1 MARRR
6 ESCHKHNNNEA
17 KDMPMKHIGIA
28 ALTALVTLL
37 VTGVA
42 SAATVTLHDTKG
54 PPTATFT
61 ATGAGFTAGEAVTFS
76 FTPGGTHTVSA
87 GGDGS
92 AVTTFTAPAGTV
104 PGKYPVT
111 AKGATSAQSA
121 SAVFLV
127 RTNWAQARF
136 GERRAGVNP
145 FENLIN
151 PANVGLLT
159 AVFEQPCGAGASWQ
173 IPTVASGRVYIG
185 SRDGKICAI
194 NKATGIALWTLWT
207 HGEFRSPIAAA
218 YTKLYL
224 TSGRTVQALDSK
236 TGKRLWKGRIDG
248 SVAQS
253 SPVAYRH
260 VVYVGSKD
268 GFLYAYSADGCGLR
282 YCAPLW
288 RGRVGREVLAAP
300 TAVDGTVLV
309 TATDGTIVKFAAA
322 GCGAPFCRPVAKV
335 APRFDRG
342 HRHGRH
348 WDWRPMALTGALAVA
363 DGRVYAGSTDGQVR
377 VLSLADLTELAH
389 TKLQGRPRVSS
400 PAVLGDVLFVTTS
413 DGRLQALDSTT
424 LAARWTAP
432 LSGGPLAAIRLGG
445 PSVAN
450 GVVYVGDRRGGTE
463 AFAVD
468 GCGTAVCA
476 PLWNSAEHGG
486 ASAAISDGRV
496 YTGSHGGI
504 MAYALPF

>member
-1 MARRR
+1 
-6 ESCHKHNNNEA
+6 
-17 KDMPMKHIGIA
+17 MPMKHIATA

-76 FTPGGTHTVSA
+76 FAPGGAHTVSA

-92 AVTTFTAPAGTV
+92 AVTTFTAPASTV

-111 AKGATSAQSA
+111 ATGATSAQTA

-145 FENLIN
+145 FENLVN
-151 PANVGLLT
+151 PTNVSSLT
-159 AVFEQPCGAGASWQ
+159 TVFEQSCGAGASWQ
-173 IPTVASGRVYIG
+173 TPTVASGRVYVG
-185 SRDGKICAI
+185 SRDGAVCAI
-194 NKATGIALWTLWT
+194 NKATGRALWTTWT

-224 TSGRTVQALDSK
+224 TSGRTVQALDSV
-236 TGKRLWKGRIDG
+236 TGKRLWKARVQG
-248 SVAQS
+248 STAQS

-260 VVYVGSKD
+260 TIYVGSKD
-268 GFLYAYSADGCGLR
+268 GFLYAYAADGCGGR
-282 YCAPLW
+282 NCAPLW
-288 RGRVGREVLAAP
+288 RGWVGRQVLAAP
-300 TAVDGTVLV
+300 TAVDGSVLV
-309 TATDGTIVKFAAA
+309 TAADGTIVKFAAA
-322 GCGAPFCRPVAKV
+322 GCGAPVCRPVAK
-335 APRFDRG
+335 AGLRFEHG

-348 WDWRPMALTGALAVA
+348 WDWRPRALTGALAVV
-363 DGRVYAGSTDGQVR
+363 DGKVYAGSTDGQVR

-389 TKLQGRPRVSS
+389 TRLPGRPRVSS

-413 DGRLQALDSTT
+413 DGRLQALDPAT
-424 LAARWTAP
+424 LAVRWTAP
-432 LSGGPLAAIRLGG
+432 LVGGPLAAIRLGG

-450 GVVYVGDRRGGTE
+450 GVVYAGDRRGGTE
-463 AFAVD
+463 AFAAA

-476 PLWNSAEHGG
+476 PLWRSAEHGG

-496 YTGSHGGI
+496 YTGSQGGI

>member
-1 MARRR
+1 
-6 ESCHKHNNNEA
+6 
-17 KDMPMKHIGIA
+17 MPMKHIVTA
-28 ALTALVTLL
+28 ALTATVTLL

-54 PPTATFT
+54 PPTAKFT
-61 ATGAGFTAGEAVTFS
+61 VNAAGFTAGEAVTLTFA
-76 FTPGGTHTVSA
+76 PGGTHTVAAS
-87 GGDGS
+87 GDGA
-92 AVTTFTAPAGTV
+92 AVTTFTAPASTV

-111 AKGATSAQSA
+111 AKGATSALIA

-145 FENLIN
+145 FENLVN
-151 PANVGLLT
+151 PTNVASLT
-159 AVFEQPCGAGASWQ
+159 TVFEQPCGAGASWQ
-173 IPTVASGRVYIG
+173 TPTVASGRVYVG
-185 SRDGKICAI
+185 SRDGKVCAV
-194 NKATGIALWTLWT
+194 NKASGRALWTTWT

-224 TSGRTVQALDSK
+224 TSGRTVQALDSV

-260 VVYVGSKD
+260 AIYVGSKD
-268 GFLYAYSADGCGLR
+268 GFLYAYAADGCGVR

-300 TAVDGTVLV
+300 TAIDGAVLV
-309 TATDGTIVKFAAA
+309 TATDGTLVKFAAV
-322 GCGAPFCRPVAKV
+322 GCGAPFCRPLAKV
-335 APRFDRG
+335 GPRYEHG

-348 WDWRPMALTGALAVA
+348 WGWWPKVLTGAVAVA
-363 DGRVYAGSTDGQVR
+363 DGKVYVGSTDGHVR
-377 VLSLADLTELAH
+377 VLSLADLSQLAD
-389 TKLQGRPRVSS
+389 TKLPGRPRVSS

-413 DGRLQALDSTT
+413 DGRLQALDPAT
-424 LAARWTAP
+424 LAVRWTAS
-432 LSGGPLAAIRLGG
+432 LAGGPLEAIRLGG

-463 AFAVD
+463 AFAVN
-468 GCGTAVCA
+468 GCGTPVCA
-476 PLWNSAEHGG
+476 PLWRSAERG
-486 ASAAISDGRV
+486 AAGTAISDGRV

-504 MAYALPF
+504 MAYALSF

>member
-1 MARRR
+1 
-6 ESCHKHNNNEA
+6 
-17 KDMPMKHIGIA
+17 MKHIATA

-54 PPTATFT
+54 PPTAKFT
-61 ATGAGFTAGEAVTFS
+61 ATGAGFTAGEAVTFT
-76 FTPGGTHTVSA
+76 FAPGGTQTVTA
-87 GGDGS
+87 GGDG
-92 AVTTFTAPAGTV
+92 AAMTTFTAPAGTV

-111 AKGATSAQSA
+111 AKGATSTLTA

-145 FENLIN
+145 FENLVN
-151 PANVGLLT
+151 PANVASLAT
-159 AVFEQPCGAGASWQ
+159 AFEQPCGGGASWQ
-173 IPTVASGRVYIG
+173 TPTVASGRVYVG
-185 SRDGKICAI
+185 SRDGAVCAI
-194 NKATGIALWTLWT
+194 NKATGRALWTTWT

-224 TSGRTVQALDSK
+224 TSGRTVQALDSV
-236 TGKRLWKGRIDG
+236 TGKRLWKGRVDG

-260 VVYVGSKD
+260 TVYVGSKD
-268 GFLYAYSADGCGLR
+268 GFLYAYSADGCGAAR

-300 TAVDGTVLV
+300 TAVDGAVLV
-309 TATDGTIVKFAAA
+309 TAADGTLVKFAAA
-322 GCGAPFCRPVAKV
+322 GCGAPVCRPVAK
-335 APRFDRG
+335 AGPRHGHG

-348 WDWRPMALTGALAVA
+348 WVWWRKALTGAVAVA
-363 DGRVYAGSTDGQVR
+363 DGKVYAGSTDGRVR

-389 TKLQGRPRVSS
+389 TKLPGRPRVSS

-413 DGRLQALDSTT
+413 NGRLQALDPAT
-424 LAARWTAP
+424 LAVRWTAP

-445 PSVAN
+445 PSIAN
-450 GVVYVGDRRGGTE
+450 GVVYTGDRWGRTE
-463 AFAVD
+463 AFAVN

-476 PLWNSAEHGG
+476 PLWRSAGPGG
-486 ASAAISDGRV
+486 AGAAISDGRV

>member
-1 MARRR
+1 
-6 ESCHKHNNNEA
+6 
-17 KDMPMKHIGIA
+17 MKHIATA
-28 ALTALVTLL
+28 ALTALVMLL

-61 ATGAGFTAGEAVTFS
+61 ANAAGFAAGEAVTFS
-76 FTPGGTHTVSA
+76 FAPGGTHTVTA
-87 GGDGS
+87 GGDGG
-92 AVTTFTAPAGTV
+92 AVTTFTAPASTV

-111 AKGATSAQSA
+111 AKGATSALTA

-145 FENLIN
+145 FENVVN
-151 PANVGLLT
+151 PVNVSSLT
-159 AVFEQPCGAGASWQ
+159 TVFEQPCGAGASWQ
-173 IPTVASGRVYIG
+173 TPTVASGRVYIG
-185 SRDGKICAI
+185 SSDGKICAV
-194 NKATGIALWTLWT
+194 NKATGTALWTMWT

-224 TSGRTVQALDSK
+224 TSGRTVQARDSK
-236 TGKRLWKGRIDG
+236 TGERVWRGRIDG

-260 VVYVGSKD
+260 VIYVGSAD
-268 GFLYAYSADGCGLR
+268 GFLYAYSADGCGAR

-288 RGRVGREVLAAP
+288 RGRVGRQVLAAP
-300 TAVDGTVLV
+300 TAVDGAVLV
-309 TATDGTIVKFAAA
+309 TAADGTIVKFAAA
-322 GCGAPFCRPVAKV
+322 GCGAPVCRPVAKV
-335 APRFDRG
+335 SPRYDGKR
-342 HRHGRH
+342 HRHGWR
-348 WDWRPMALTGALAVA
+348 WNWRPKALTGALAVA
-363 DGRVYAGSTDGQVR
+363 DGKVYAGSTDGHVR
-377 VLSLADLTELAH
+377 VLSLADLTQLAQ
-389 TKLQGRPRVSS
+389 TKLPGRPRVSS
-400 PAVLGDVLFVTTS
+400 PAILGDVLFVTTS
-413 DGRLQALDSTT
+413 NGRLQALDPAT
-424 LAARWTAP
+424 LAVRWTAP
-432 LSGGPLAAIRLGG
+432 LQGGPLAAIRLGG

-463 AFAVD
+463 AFAVN
-468 GCGTAVCA
+468 GCGTPVCA
-476 PLWNSAEHGG
+476 PLWRSAEHGAAG
-486 ASAAISDGRV
+486 AAISDGRV